1 MKVTLITVGLL
12 AAAISQAS
20 PALARGGPLH
30 LWAPSSSQQGKP
42 DVHTRPACKE
52 HDHHRTGSA
61 QSVKQHIS
69 AACPQ
74 ERTVR

>member
-1 MKVTLITVGLL
+1 MKITLITVGLL

-30 LWAPSSSQQGKP
+30 LWAPSSSQQVNP
-42 DVHTRPACKE
+42 EVRTRPACKE
-52 HDHHRTGSA
+52 HDGHRTGNA
-61 QSVKQHIS
+61 QSAKQHIS

-74 ERTVR
+74 GRTVR